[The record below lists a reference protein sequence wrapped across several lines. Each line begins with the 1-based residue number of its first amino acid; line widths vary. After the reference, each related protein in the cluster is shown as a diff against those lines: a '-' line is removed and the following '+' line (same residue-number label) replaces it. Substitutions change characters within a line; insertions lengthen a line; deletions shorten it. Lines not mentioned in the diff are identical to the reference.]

1 MATEQQQKMTH
12 DTMKDALV
20 TLGTCVKFNLGLTT
34 IIGLKVF
41 LSFFYH
47 SVS

>member
-1 MATEQQQKMTH
+1 MTH
-12 DTMKDALV
+12 TMKD
-20 TLGTCVKFNLGLTT
+20 TMMTSGTWTKFNLGLTA

-41 LSFFYH
+41 LSFLYH